1 MFPRVLIVDDC
12 ITTCRRLAK
21 ELHAHGYAA
30 RTAND
35 GVQALQLMHEDCPDY
50 VITDWQMPNMNGE
63 MLCRCIRSHQFG
75 KYVFLILMTAHSNML
90 DLVDGLAA
98 GADDYVT
105 KPVDIREL
113 LARMASGARILG
125 LDRHLTHV
133 AQHDPLTGI
142 LNRRNLMTSISE
154 EVEVCKLRHRPVA
167 CIMLDL
173 DHFKSVND
181 KFGHLAGDS
190 VLMQVAAVL
199 RRHFRQSDF
208 VCRYGGEE
216 FAVILPNCEEAGA
229 EHCAERCRFDIE
241 EQISVDD
248 IEEIAGIDDIRSASV
263 TASFGVAESA
273 LGELSPAVL
282 IERADI
288 ALRHAKANGRNLV
301 IRYST
306 IAPERI
312 GTSEIDENDDMT
324 AAATS
329 FRR

>member
-21 ELHAHGYAA
+21 ELHAHGYVA

-35 GVQALQLMHEDCPDY
+35 GVQALQMMHEDCPDY

-75 KYVFLILMTAHSNML
+75 KYVFLIMMTAHANML

-105 KPVDIREL
+105 KPVDMREL
-113 LARMASGARILG
+113 LARMASGSRILG
-125 LDRHLTHV
+125 LDRRLTHV

-142 LNRRNLMTSISE
+142 LNRRNLMASISE
-154 EVEVCKLRHRPVA
+154 EVEICKHRHRPVA

-173 DHFKSVND
+173 DHFKSIND
-181 KFGHLAGDS
+181 RFGHLAGDS
-190 VLMQVAAVL
+190 VLMQVATVL

-208 VCRYGGEE
+208 ICRYGGEE
-216 FAVILPNCEEAGA
+216 FAVILPNCEEVGA

-241 EQISVDD
+241 EQINVED
-248 IEEIAGIDDIRSASV
+248 IEEAVGTDVNSFSV
-263 TASFGVAESA
+263 TTSFGVAESTH
-273 LGELSPAVL
+273 GELSPTIL
-282 IERADI
+282 IEHADF
-288 ALRHAKANGRNLV
+288 ALRQAKANGRNRV
-301 IRYST
+301 VRYST
-306 IAPERI
+306 IDPELL
-312 GTSEIDENDDMT
+312 GTVEAEENDAT
-324 AAATS
+324 TAATS
-329 FRR
+329 LRH